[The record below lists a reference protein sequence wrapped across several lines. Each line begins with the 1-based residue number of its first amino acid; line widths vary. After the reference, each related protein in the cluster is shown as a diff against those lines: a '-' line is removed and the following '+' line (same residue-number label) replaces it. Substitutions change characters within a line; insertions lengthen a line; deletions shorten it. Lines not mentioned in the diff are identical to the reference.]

1 MKQSIFR
8 RNKAYIVLIML
19 LLSTL
24 FWLGCQ
30 NHFDSLSESDSMRSV
45 ATLSRTNPGI
55 QKAIEVQRVHNEKL
69 MQIVGVV
76 GTGIGMNDY
85 GEPVISVFTED
96 KLVTGI
102 PTTLGTIPVEKKVT
116 GRFIAYVDPTTRF
129 PRPVPI
135 GVSVGHPK
143 ITAGTI
149 GCRVKDGSGN
159 LYILSN
165 NHVLANSN
173 DATIGDA
180 IIQPGTYDGGDKAT
194 DVIGTLY
201 NFVPILFDG
210 APNLMDAA
218 IADVTTATAGYSTP
232 TGDGYGTPTTTVVDA
247 YIGQSVQKY
256 GRTTGWT
263 QGEVSEINVTV
274 DVCYQTRGPVKCVKF
289 ARFVNQVAI
298 TPGTFSA
305 GGDSGSL
312 IVADNG
318 VNNPVALLFAGSST
332 RTIGSPIGTV
342 LAQFNVTIDDGEG
355 AGPVNST
362 PTAEFTFT
370 TTDMTADFTDASS
383 DIDGSIVSWDW
394 NFGDEQG
401 TSTAQNPTYT
411 YAAGGTYS
419 VLLTVTDNEGATGS
433 IGKDVTVIDPNGS
446 PITLT
451 ALGYK
456 NRGKHTVDLTWS
468 GATTA
473 VDIYRDGNLITT
485 TDNDGS
491 YTDAI
496 GGKGSATYVYKIC
509 ETGGMSTCSDDVP
522 VIFE

>member
-1 MKQSIFR
+1 MKHSGR
-8 RNKAYIVLIML
+8 SHTKAYTILALL
-19 LLSTL
+19 LLSLL
-24 FWLGCQ
+24 FWFGCQ
-30 NHFDSLSESDSMRSV
+30 NYFGVPTEDDALD
-45 ATLSRTNPGI
+45 ATGRLTRANPAV
-55 QKAIEVQRVHNEKL
+55 QKVIEVQNKHTQKL
-69 MQIVGVV
+69 MEIAGVV
-76 GTGIGMNDY
+76 GTGIGLNDV
-85 GEPVISVFTED
+85 GEPVISVFVED
-96 KLVTGI
+96 RTTTGI
-102 PTTLGTIPVEKKVT
+102 PAFLDNVPVRKKVT
-116 GRFIAYVDPTTRF
+116 GRFVAYVDPTTRL

-135 GVSVGHPK
+135 GVSVGHPD

-149 GCRVKDGSGN
+149 GCRVKDASGN
-159 LYILSN
+159 LYVLSN

-173 DATIGDA
+173 KATIGDV
-180 IIQPGTYDGGDKAT
+180 IIQPGTYDGGDVST

-201 NFVPILFDG
+201 NFVPITFDG
-210 APNLMDAA
+210 SPNLVDAA
-218 IADVTTATAGYSTP
+218 IADVTASMVGFSTP
-232 TGDGYGTPTTTVVDA
+232 TGDAYGTPTTTLVDA
-247 YIGQSVQKY
+247 YVGLPVQKY

-274 DVCYQTRGPVKCVKF
+274 DVCYQTQGPVRCKLL

-312 IVADNG
+312 IVTDDG
-318 VNNPVALLFAGSST
+318 SNNPVALLFAGSST

-355 AGPVNST
+355 SGPVNSV
-362 PTAEFTFT
+362 PTADFTYT
-370 TTDMTADFTDASS
+370 TTDMTAYFTDASS
-383 DIDGSIVSWDW
+383 DVDGSVVGW
-394 NFGDEQG
+394 NWTFGDGVG

-433 IGKDVTVIDPNGS
+433 ISKDVTVIDPNGS

-451 ALGYK
+451 AVGYK
-456 NRGKHTVDLTWS
+456 SKGRHTVDLTWS

-473 VDIYRDGNLITT
+473 IDIYRNGVLITT
-485 TDNDGS
+485 TPNDGS
-491 YTDAI
+491 YTDAT

-509 ETGGMSTCSDDVP
+509 ETGGTTTCSDEVT